1 MSALPR
7 AGESGFLPMQLADLD
22 AIVSVEVQCYVV
34 PWTRGNFV
42 DSLAAGYEARVLR
55 DAAGELQAYFIAM
68 PGFEEL
74 HLLNITVAPA
84 HQGRGL
90 ALCML
95 DELRRLCG
103 LHGARKIWLEVRISN
118 ERARA
123 IYRRHGFAEVGLRR
137 GYYPMP
143 QGEGP
148 REDAV
153 LMSLEVVST

>member
-7 AGESGFLPMQLADLD
+7 DELTFRTMQLADLD
-22 AIVSVEVQCYVV
+22 PIVSVEAQCYVV

-55 DAAGELQAYFIAM
+55 GAAGELQAYFIAM

-84 HQGRGL
+84 YQGRGL

-103 LHGARKIWLEVRISN
+103 LHGAHKIWLEVRISN

-123 IYRRHGFAEVGLRR
+123 IYRRHGFAEVGVRR

-143 QGEGP
+143 QGGP

-153 LMSLEVVST
+153 LMSLEVSTS

>member
-7 AGESGFLPMQLADLD
+7 DDSQFRPMQLADLD
-22 AIVSVEVQCYVV
+22 EIVPVEMQCYVV

-55 DAAGELQAYFIAM
+55 DAAGELLGYFIAM

-84 HQGRGL
+84 YQGRGL
-90 ALCML
+90 GLSML
-95 DELRRLCG
+95 GELRNLCVQ
-103 LHGARKIWLEVRISN
+103 HGAQKIWLEVRISN

-123 IYRRHGFAEVGLRR
+123 IYRRHGFAEVGVRR

-143 QGEGP
+143 SGP

-153 LMSLEVVST
+153 LMSLEI

>member
-1 MSALPR
+1 MSALPIEQIDCR
-7 AGESGFLPMQLADLD
+7 GMQLADLD
-22 AIVSVEVQCYVV
+22 EVVPLELQCYIV
-34 PWTRGNFV
+34 PWTRGNFI

-55 DAAGELQAYFIAM
+55 SGSGELLGYFVAM
-68 PGFEEL
+68 QGFEEM

-90 ALCML
+90 ALLML
-95 DELRRLCG
+95 EELRAICRG
-103 LHGARKIWLEVRISN
+103 HAARQLWLEVRISN

-123 IYRRHGFAEVGLRR
+123 IYRRYGFAEVGLRR

-143 QGEGP
+143 AGP

-153 LMSLEVVST
+153 LMSLDL

>member
-7 AGESGFLPMQLADLD
+7 DDADLRPMQLADLD
-22 AIVSVEVQCYVV
+22 DILPVELQCYVV

-42 DSLAAGYEARVLR
+42 DSLVAGYQARVLR
-55 DAAGELQAYFIAM
+55 DASGELLAYFIAM

-90 ALCML
+90 ALRML
-95 DELRRLCG
+95 DELRRLCTEQ
-103 LHGARKIWLEVRISN
+103 GAFKIWLEVRISN

-123 IYRRHGFAEVGLRR
+123 IYRRHGFSEVGLRR
-137 GYYPMP
+137 AYYPMP
-143 QGEGP
+143 GGP

-153 LMSLEVVST
+153 LMSLDV